1 MAKAETITSKANLDI
16 PKSKQDADGSEIIDL
31 TAKKSVIMTD
41 KAPHHKKGEEVSVHP
56 KIADLFIER
65 GYAVA
70 KGKKGAQ
77 DDENV

>member
-1 MAKAETITSKANLDI
+1 VEKPKTITSKPSLDV
-16 PKSKQDADGSEIIDL
+16 PKSKQDADGNEIIDL
-31 TAKKSVIMTD
+31 TSKKTVVMTD

-70 KGKKGAQ
+70 KAKKGASE
-77 DDENV
+77 DENA